1 MMGHVLALSDRTE
14 DRVVL
19 FLGAEGEH
27 LMLGT
32 LRLVYMVTDRPPAYP
47 QDLMDTD
54 CWQACTAAA
63 KNLGEIQPVDQ
74 R

>member
-1 MMGHVLALSDRTE
+1 MAHVLALSDRTE

-19 FLGAEGEH
+19 FLGADGEH

-32 LRLVYMVTDRPPAYP
+32 LRLVYTVTGRPPLYP
-47 QDLMDTD
+47 LDLMDTD
-54 CWQACTAAA
+54 CWLACSAAVEL
-63 KNLGEIQPVDQ
+63 LGEIQPATH